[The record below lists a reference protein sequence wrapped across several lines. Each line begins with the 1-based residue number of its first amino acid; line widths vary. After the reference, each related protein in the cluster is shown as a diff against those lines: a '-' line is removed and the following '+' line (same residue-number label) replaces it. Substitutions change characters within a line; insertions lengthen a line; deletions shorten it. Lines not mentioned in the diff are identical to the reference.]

1 MGGGPPSPINTIY
14 TRTLS
19 RTCSQHEESA
29 SMAAAALANVS
40 YWSTES
46 VRRLSRFQVP
56 FSLALTLP
64 SLPLPVSRALSL
76 RSPPSA
82 LSPSRCTTPCGSG
95 TPCPDLSPACACG
108 ISNFCRFIARFN
120 PGPTLVNKTHLARRR
135 DASVSHVRE
144 AHAWEKGKKERRKDE
159 QDVANDV

>member
-19 RTCSQHEESA
+19 RTCCQLEESA

-76 RSPPSA
+76 RPSPPP
-82 LSPSRCTTPCGSG
+82 LRQRYT
-95 TPCPDLSPACACG
+95 
-108 ISNFCRFIARFN
+108 
-120 PGPTLVNKTHLARRR
+120 KT
-135 DASVSHVRE
+135 
-144 AHAWEKGKKERRKDE
+144 
-159 QDVANDV
+159 